1 MSKLFNWAAARIV
14 AAFAL
19 ALPLAAMAE
28 IQKTNPVTGETEN
41 YTWKFVGTDT
51 WNGTQYWQNSD
62 STPPVGVP
70 AKSGDSSWGGS
81 DDQWL
86 PILFDG
92 NTIQINAGM
101 LVEGWNLRMGLYNG
115 ANITLQHLVKLQSG
129 VATWFTVDENST
141 LTIAGM
147 DNNKLEGSNP
157 LCLYSARANGITWTP
172 ALSNSA
178 IGTGV
183 QMPIY
188 YYLAGDGTV
197 AFNGGITLTSAQVI
211 KRADVTLSEA
221 TSSKTVRSKTLVS
234 FASTSTSTFSADAET
249 TIKVK
254 NSDGTAL
261 KDVNLTSVTATDT
274 TLTTAGNVGDCE
286 LVQTTTGVVLYY
298 VDYAKTYKP
307 SININFTNGAGNG
320 LTTSADVG
328 LDGYA
333 VPGTSWNNFAVANN
347 TTFNTVNA
355 IDSTGAA
362 SVASG
367 VSVSISGTRGHWNCS
382 NLTPASN
389 PLHGYI
395 DESADGPTPTV
406 TITGI
411 PYEHYRV
418 IVYHST
424 DQNGAKFGYDTIN
437 GFNFTYVDGVQTE
450 GTTSWGSA
458 GAANS
463 AEPIGE
469 GTNTLVSAV
478 LSGDTV
484 TMVAH
489 RIGGGSP
496 SARGCFAA
504 IQVVEYAPEVGENDL
519 EIAVEGATEYEVNEA
534 KELSGTVYLTGS
546 GTLTLTGSEKITAA
560 TIDVAKDVVLNI
572 NADRLDATT
581 FTGAGTVVYDTTAPV
596 EGKGWANIGWSGT
609 VWIKNQSVSSFE
621 GTKFGNAASTVRFTG
636 VTGFL
641 QTSSYNSSTYVHTVP
656 LELVDEGNTVAFT
669 YNNGWGGNL
678 VKINTLKGTGTL
690 YTEDKGSGEH
700 IYIVD
705 ASGFSGVFNLTCK
718 YVYVGGSQPDY
729 SASTNPNGKLEI
741 RSGVTMT
748 VPSGKTWT
756 ANGGFVV
763 NGTLNVDGTLAS
775 SHTTKAVS
783 GNGTVVFSGR
793 APTVSGDAW
802 WKNADWT
809 GTVQVKDV
817 TNMVGDSR
825 AGVWLKF
832 NDYGNS
838 GSVVEMNNVT
848 GWLETGYT
856 CTPKIKITGTLYLN
870 NGGSGKASAFKVGT
884 LLGSGTISGD
894 GSAVTVV
901 FNITDDWSGF
911 TGTIGLNNKCI
922 VFGET
927 IPDELTAGTI
937 YISEGAVVTP
947 QQSSGVW
954 WGVGGIKVD
963 GELRAP
969 NLGKFGGGTTITTS
983 DNGIFTLTD
992 SNDTNDSGTDYA
1004 RITGTGTLRYAD
1016 VSGKWR
1022 ALSKVNFPTNM
1033 ICENNLS
1040 AGLILTTQG
1049 DNIIGS
1055 LAGSGQMRSDWG
1067 GSGNTGDRDL
1077 LILQARDTTYSG
1089 LFASSND
1096 RVRDVYVNPGAATA
1110 GTLTLSGAQT
1120 ASNDLAI
1127 ESGAKVNLTGTWVGA
1142 TMVAG
1147 TFGGTGTLT
1156 GDLTFSDGAT
1166 FKAFGID
1173 SDGLAVSGA
1182 VSYPETGTVTVDFA
1196 EVPTADTVLLTASDL
1211 DASKFTLAAGVPG
1224 GSLAVENNALVYKSP
1239 FVIITVPAIEH
1250 TAVEVTVDGVVVG
1263 PTLLGGTEYA
1273 ATNGAAVVVTYSAAS
1288 GYEVTGGTFEFTV
1301 SGPTT
1306 IDTTDVAVAQYVAKV
1321 RNLSTSEYD
1330 EYTTLAAAI
1339 AAADGTTHANSIM
1352 LIAGVTESEVTVS
1365 SAIVIS
1371 GNYTINADVKVATGG
1386 QLQLMQAVLS
1396 GKLTIED
1403 GGVYATNGGA
1413 LDTVV
1418 AKDGAKIQLTTL
1430 SADTAPLTVTT
1441 LTVEGEL
1448 MVVSSYASAERGTTY
1463 KALSYVTAN
1472 ATFETGAEIV
1482 GGGEWTNGAVVDGD
1496 NTVVTLAITAVAR
1509 VGDVYYDDLADAIA
1523 AGGGVEVVDLMVAPA
1538 ETIKLG
1544 AGETL
1549 KIKKYSFEVS
1559 VALADG
1565 LLTPPHYL
1573 EFETDSSTLV
1583 STYTVKSYV
1592 AAIGDDK
1599 YESLAAAIEA
1609 ATAGQTVTLLADDR
1623 VSFANIEVESGV
1635 PSNGSI
1641 VIDKNIA
1648 INGAGYTVY
1657 GNTDL
1662 SMKNI
1667 TNNVQDPNQ
1676 EAAVDRVD
1684 GSNVVGF
1691 FVKSGNVTFTNI
1703 TFTEFGDTAYVNKF
1717 GYTPIQTASAYTG
1730 TLTLANVNFNKFNRT
1745 AVCVSGGTLAM
1756 TGGTIAGGTVNKNN
1770 GDYFQQPVEVR
1781 GGTATIDG
1789 VTITGGD
1796 DIVGGNGG
1804 GAIVAWGDTTVN
1816 NVNIDFVGYGIW
1828 ADVADVAITGENTA
1842 ISATTN
1848 SVFVEEGGSATI
1860 AAGDFSGS
1868 LAVDGDASSSI
1879 AVSGGTFDAVVPDEY
1894 LAEGYE
1900 VLDNGDG
1907 TYGVREDKGWIYA
1920 APGYWNYTGTW
1931 SEGATLGEEKVTIE
1945 DGATYTASEAS
1956 DGRFVTVAMTLSF
1969 DDANDDDDDFGDAK
1983 AAIRL
1988 ASGETD
1994 GTYQFQ
2000 LYTSDGANKVWTNAT
2015 VVGVTATKEVDY
2027 NFVIV
2032 LDLTNKIY
2040 TASVVTDAG
2049 ATTNALTIGENVTE
2063 IPFACQGEI
2072 TPVQQIDFVGA
2083 GKVSSIEGS
2092 YETPEEPPAPE
2103 GFDEDD
2109 TIGEVTLTAEQ
2120 ATWLN
2125 AQNNYD
2131 VLAAKIETMD
2141 ATAFNNAYL
2150 LNLDITGDFS
2160 YEFKVTDVEVGD
2172 TAVTVTVSLT
2182 RNGALAENEV
2192 AKPIVGTLKL
2202 KGTASLGTAFT
2213 VLGEAAVEFDAN
2225 ADFSDGATETT
2236 VTVDTSETDAKFY
2249 LPVIE

>member
-14 AAFAL
+14 AAFAF
-19 ALPLAAMAE
+19 ALPLAADASPLLLAAVNALE
-28 IQKTNPVTGETEN
+28 KENPVTGETEIYDNGFDSEESSEWNSAGNWTLKESDKVPFVSSGN
-41 YTWKFVGTDT
+41 YDPALVDGKTVSTTTAIDGWTLRVG
-51 WNGTQYWQNSD
+51 
-62 STPPVGVP
+62 
-70 AKSGDSSWGGS
+70 A
-81 DDQWL
+81 
-86 PILFDG
+86 
-92 NTIQINAGM
+92 
-101 LVEGWNLRMGLYNG
+101 YNG
-115 ANITLQHLVKLQSG
+115 ASVTWSGGITKIQAG
-129 VATWFTVDENST
+129 TVGCWLTADETSSI
-141 LTIAGM
+141 TIASFAG
-147 DNNKLEGSNP
+147 NQLEGSD
-157 LCLYSARANGITWTP
+157 SAPFKLSSANAGGITW
-172 ALSNSA
+172 SA
-178 IGTGV
+178 GFASANNTTL
-183 QMPIY
+183 PFW
-188 YYLAGDGTV
+188 YYLKGAGTV
-197 AFNGGITLTSAQVI
+197 VYGGDITVANAQVI
-211 KRADVTLSEA
+211 KMADVTLSGNGK
-221 TSSKTVRSKTLVS
+221 SVQSKTLV
-234 FASTSTSTFSADAET
+234 TFGSGTTKTFTADA
-249 TIKVK
+249 TIKRL
-254 NSDGTAL
+254 NSSGTDLNNDAHVTT
-261 KDVNLTSVTATDT
+261 VNATGAT
-274 TLTTAGNVGDCE
+274 TLTTSDDVGTCE
-286 LVQTTTGVVLYY
+286 LVQTSTGVVLYY
-298 VDYAKTYKP
+298 VDGDPADVPAPTVYKP
-307 SININFTNGAGNG
+307 SININFTNGSG
-320 LTTSADVG
+320 LTTRADVG

-333 VPGTSWNNFAVANN
+333 VPGTSWNNFTIPNN
-347 TTFNTVNA
+347 DNVQTFNSVNS

-367 VSVSISGTRGHWNCS
+367 VSVTVSGHRGSYSCG
-382 NLTPASN
+382 NLTAASN

-395 DESADGPTPTV
+395 DEGAQKATPTV

-424 DQNGAKFGYDTIN
+424 DTANVTFGYDTIN
-437 GFNFTYVDGVQTE
+437 GFNFTYVNGVQTT
-450 GTTSWGSA
+450 GTDSWGAS
-458 GAANS
+458 GADKS
-463 AEPIGE
+463 AEPIAE

-489 RIGGGSP
+489 RIGGATP

-504 IQVVEYAPEVGENDL
+504 IQVVEYVPEVGENDL
-519 EIAVEGATEYEVNEA
+519 EIAVDGATNYAVDTANT
-534 KELSGTVYLTGS
+534 LSGTVYLTGS

-763 NGTLNVDGTLAS
+763 NGTLNVNGALAS

-783 GNGTVVFSGR
+783 GAGTVVFTGR

-856 CTPKIKITGTLYLN
+856 CTVPLKITGSLYLN

-1096 RVRDVYVNPGAATA
+1096 RVRDVYVKPGAATA

-1142 TMVAG
+1142 TTVAG

-1156 GDLTFSDGAT
+1156 GDLTFRDGAT

-1196 EVPTADTVLLTASDL
+1196 EVPTADTVLLSASGL

-1273 ATNGAAVVVTYSAAS
+1273 ATNGAAVVVTYSAAA

-1306 IDTTDVAVAQYVAKV
+1306 IDTTDVVVAQHVAKV
-1321 RNLSTSEYD
+1321 RNLSTNEYD

-1496 NTVVTLAITAVAR
+1496 NTVVTLAITAVAK

-1523 AGGGVEVVDLMVAPA
+1523 AAGGVEVVDLMVAPA

-1609 ATAGQTVTLLADDR
+1609 ATAGQTVTLLADDH
-1623 VSFANIEVESGV
+1623 VSFSAGNLE
-1635 PSNGSI
+1635 
-1641 VIDKNIA
+1641 IA
-1648 INGAGYTVY
+1648 ISKALTIDGAGYTVY
-1657 GNTDL
+1657 GVNDYAYDGVHDHDIYI
-1662 SMKNI
+1662 SGSGDI
-1667 TNNVQDPNQ
+1667 TI
-1676 EAAVDRVD
+1676 
-1684 GSNVVGF
+1684 
-1691 FVKSGNVTFTNI
+1691 KNVTLA
-1703 TFTEFGDTAYVNKF
+1703 EFGGAVANNMRTY
-1717 GYTPIQTASAYTG
+1717 PIWTGSAYTG
-1730 TLTLANVNFNKFNRT
+1730 TLTLDNVTVRNFNRT
-1745 AVCVSGGTLAM
+1745 AFNLNGGTVVVKDCTITGDKSKDTYFQSGIEAYNANVTVQGTTTITGTGSNLVDWPEAACLQLGNPNGSVAGTGSITV
-1756 TGGTIAGGTVNKNN
+1756 TGGTFTGDYGIIVASNASEVVSVTGGTFN
-1770 GDYFQQPVEVR
+1770 GVLEVE
-1781 GGTATIDG
+1781 DG
-1789 VTITGGD
+1789 
-1796 DIVGGNGG
+1796 
-1804 GAIVAWGDTTVN
+1804 
-1816 NVNIDFVGYGIW
+1816 
-1828 ADVADVAITGENTA
+1828 
-1842 ISATTN
+1842 
-1848 SVFVEEGGSATI
+1848 EGGS
-1860 AAGDFSGS
+1860 
-1868 LAVDGDASSSI
+1868 LAI
-1879 AVSGGTFDAVVPDEY
+1879 SGGTFNAVVPDEY

-2000 LYTSDGANKVWTNAT
+2000 LYTSDGANNVWTNAT

-2083 GKVSSIEGS
+2083 GKVSSIGGS

-2125 AQNNYD
+2125 EQNNYD
-2131 VLAAKIETMD
+2131 ELATKIATMTAD
-2141 ATAFNNAYL
+2141 AFNNAYL
-2150 LNLDITGDFS
+2150 LNLDITGEFS
-2160 YEFKVTDVEVGD
+2160 YEFTVTNIEVGD
-2172 TAVTVTVSLT
+2172 DDVTLTVSLT
-2182 RNGALAENEV
+2182 RT
-2192 AKPIVGTLKL
+2192 GTLDETTKIN
-2202 KGTASLGTAFT
+2202 GTVALTGTDELGKEFETISEAT
-2213 VLGEAAVEFDAN
+2213 VADE
-2225 ADFSDGATETT
+2225 DFSEGSTT
-2236 VTVDTSETDAKFY
+2236 TITLDKGDAKFFQ
-2249 LPVIE
+2249 PVIK